1 MTASS
6 MNPMKRKGIILA
18 GGSGTRLY
26 PVTQAVSKQLMP
38 VYDKPMVYYP
48 LTTLMLAGIRDILLI
63 STPHDT
69 PRFTDLLGDGSQWG
83 LNISYC
89 VQPSPDGLAQAFIL
103 GRSFVGDDPSAL
115 VLGDNI
121 FYGHELVEQLQR
133 ANEQRSG
140 ATVFAYHVNDPERYG
155 VVEFD
160 KDYRAL
166 SIEEKPQKPRSSY
179 AVTGLYFYDHQV
191 CDIAASIKP
200 SARGELE
207 ITDVNQAY
215 LNKNALSVEIMG
227 RGYAWLDTGTHDSL
241 LDAAG
246 FIATLQKR
254 QGLMVACPEEIA
266 YRQGWISAEVVEKVA
281 SQLSKNSYGQYL
293 TKMLH
298 ELNTSAQPIGLSAK
312 VK

>member
-6 MNPMKRKGIILA
+6 TNPMKRKGIILA

-140 ATVFAYHVNDPERYG
+140 ATVFAHHVNDPERYG

-160 KDYRAL
+160 QEYKAI
-166 SIEEKPQKPRSSY
+166 SIEEKPTKPRSSY
-179 AVTGLYFYDHQV
+179 AVTGLYFYDHQI

-207 ITDVNQAY
+207 ITDVTIV
-215 LNKNALSVEIMG
+215 L
-227 RGYAWLDTGTHDSL
+227 
-241 LDAAG
+241 
-246 FIATLQKR
+246 
-254 QGLMVACPEEIA
+254 
-266 YRQGWISAEVVEKVA
+266 ISI
-281 SQLSKNSYGQYL
+281 
-293 TKMLH
+293 TKH
-298 ELNTSAQPIGLSAK
+298 
-312 VK
+312 

>member
-1 MTASS
+1 MAV
-6 MNPMKRKGIILA
+6 NRKGIILA

-48 LTTLMLAGIRDILLI
+48 LSTFMLAGIRDILLI

-69 PRFTDLLGDGSQWG
+69 PRFSELLGDGSQWG
-83 LNISYC
+83 LNIEYC
-89 VQPSPDGLAQAFIL
+89 VQPSPDGLAQAFTL
-103 GRSFVGDDPSAL
+103 GKNFVGNHPSAL

-121 FYGHELVEQLQR
+121 FYGHELVNQLNS
-133 ANEQRSG
+133 ADERSIG

-160 KDYRAL
+160 KDYKAL
-166 SIEEKPQKPRSSY
+166 SIEEKPSNPRSNY
-179 AVTGLYFYDHQV
+179 AVTGLYFYDNQV

-207 ITDVNQAY
+207 ITDVNRVY
-215 LNKNALSVEIMG
+215 LDKNKLSVEIMG
-227 RGYAWLDTGTHDSL
+227 RGFAWLDTGTHDSL

-266 YRQGWISAEVVEKVA
+266 YRQGWISAEAVLKVA

-293 TKMLH
+293 SKIVK
-298 ELNTSAQPIGLSAK
+298 ELNASAQPISLSAK
-312 VK
+312 KII

>member
-1 MTASS
+1 MTVNSLG
-6 MNPMKRKGIILA
+6 RKGIILA

-63 STPHDT
+63 STPNDT
-69 PRFTDLLGDGSQWG
+69 PRFTELLGDGSQWG
-83 LNISYC
+83 LNIQYC
-89 VQPSPDGLAQAFIL
+89 VQPSPDGLAQAFTL
-103 GRSFVGDDPSAL
+103 GKHFVGNSPSAL

-121 FYGHELVEQLQR
+121 FYGHELVEQLNS
-133 ANEQRSG
+133 ANEANSG
-140 ATVFAYHVNDPERYG
+140 ATVFAYHVTDPERYG

-160 KDYRAL
+160 KDYKAL
-166 SIEEKPQKPRSSY
+166 SIEEKPSKPRSNY
-179 AVTGLYFYDHQV
+179 AVTGLYFYDNQV

-207 ITDVNQAY
+207 ITDINRAY
-215 LNKNALSVEIMG
+215 LNQNTLRVEVMG

-266 YRQGWISAEVVEKVA
+266 YRQGWISAEAVQKVA
-281 SQLSKNSYGQYL
+281 DRLKKNSYGQYL
-293 TKMLH
+293 NKILI
-298 ELNTSAQPIGLSAK
+298 ELNTSAQPISLSAK
-312 VK
+312 R

>member
-1 MTASS
+1 
-6 MNPMKRKGIILA
+6 MNKRKGIILA

-38 VYDKPMVYYP
+38 IYDKPMVYYP
-48 LTTLMLAGIRDILLI
+48 LSTLMLAGIQEILLI

-69 PRFTDLLGDGSQWG
+69 PRFQELLGDGSQWG
-83 LNISYC
+83 LQIQYV

-103 GRSFVGDDPSAL
+103 GKSFIGQNPSAL

-121 FYGHELVEQLQR
+121 FYGHELVNQLQR
-133 ANEQRSG
+133 ADSQTTG
-140 ATVFAYHVNDPERYG
+140 ATVFAYHVQDPERYG

-160 KDYRAL
+160 AQLKAI
-166 SIEEKPQKPRSSY
+166 SIAEKPLKPRSNY
-179 AVTGLYFYDHQV
+179 AVTGLYFYDSQV
-191 CDIAASIKP
+191 CEIAAGIKP

-207 ITDVNQAY
+207 ITDVNRHYLQAGQ
-215 LNKNALSVEIMG
+215 LSVEIMG
-227 RGYAWLDTGTHDSL
+227 RGFAWLDTGTHDSL

-266 YRQGWISAEVVEKVA
+266 YRQGWITEAMVEKIA
-281 SQLSKNSYGQYL
+281 NQMIKSGYGQYL
-293 TKMLH
+293 QRILQEK
-298 ELNTSAQPIGLSAK
+298 I
-312 VK
+312 